1 VRERESPTITGIGVS
16 PGRVVGP
23 VVLMPAPIA
32 EPAIS
37 DRIAVGVDRATSAQ
51 RITTAS
57 AQVRDELTSAAAH
70 ASGKSRE
77 LLEATAMMAA
87 DPLLVTDARRRVLEN
102 GLAPTRA
109 IWDAAGQVCD
119 DLTAV
124 GGVVAER
131 TRDVRDVRDRLVAA
145 VTGQASPGVP
155 RPLEPSVLVAT
166 DLAPADAATLD
177 PAKFLAV
184 VTESGGPISH
194 TAIIARALGIPAV
207 LGAVG
212 AMGAVVEGSIVLV
225 DGGRGTM
232 RRDPPAELIASL
244 AAATRP
250 ARTFDGYGHT
260 ADGVHI
266 ALVANVVDAASAV
279 VAAEAKAEGVGLF
292 RTEVG
297 FLGREEAPS
306 VAEQVE
312 AYRGVFAAFP
322 GRMVVIRTLDAG
334 GDKSLP
340 FLGLPVASNP
350 ALAPRGWRAATQLPA
365 VVDDQLDAIARAAR
379 QESADVWV
387 MAPMVATPQAAAE
400 FVARCELHGLHRA
413 GVVIEV
419 PSAALRAR
427 QVFEHAAFASI
438 GTNDLAQYAMAAD
451 RLDASLADLCDPW
464 QPAVLALIAAACAGA
479 THADR
484 PVGVCGE
491 AAAMPAL
498 APVLVGLGVTS
509 LSMTPRAL
517 ADVAAVLATT
527 TAADCA
533 RLADLAL
540 DAPDARAA
548 RERVRSAI
556 PALADLGL

>member
-37 DRIAVGVDRATSAQ
+37 DRLAVGDDRTTSAQ

-57 AQVRDELTSAAAH
+57 AQVRDELRSAAAH
-70 ASGKSRE
+70 ASGKSRD

-87 DPLLVTDARRRVLEN
+87 DPLLVTDARRRVLED
-102 GLAPTRA
+102 GWGPARA
-109 IWDAAGQVCD
+109 VWDAAGQVCD
-119 DLTAV
+119 DLSAV

-145 VTGQASPGVP
+145 VTGQAPPGVP
-155 RPLEPSVLVAT
+155 HPIEPSVLVAT

-177 PAKFLAV
+177 PARFLAV

-232 RRDPPAELIASL
+232 RRDPPAELIASV
-244 AAATRP
+244 AATTRP
-250 ARTFDGYGHT
+250 ARSFDGYGQT

-322 GRMVVIRTLDAG
+322 GRVVIIRTLDAG

-350 ALAPRGWRAATQLPA
+350 ALAPRGWRAATHLPA
-365 VVDDQLDAIARAAR
+365 VVDDQLDAIAQAAR
-379 QESADVWV
+379 QERADVWV

-400 FVARCELHGLHRA
+400 FVARCEQHGLHRA

-427 QVFEHAAFASI
+427 QIFEHAAFASI

-464 QPAVLALIAAACAGA
+464 QPTVLALIAAACAGA
-479 THADR
+479 THAGR

-527 TAADCA
+527 TSADCA

-556 PALADLGL
+556 PALLELGL